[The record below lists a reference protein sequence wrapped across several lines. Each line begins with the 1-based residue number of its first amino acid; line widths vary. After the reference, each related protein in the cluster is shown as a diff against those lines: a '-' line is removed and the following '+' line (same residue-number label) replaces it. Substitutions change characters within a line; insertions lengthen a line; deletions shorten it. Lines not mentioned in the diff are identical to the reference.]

1 MILWNKTSYQV
12 KLHGG
17 VGRIATEP
25 MHGLIQHLIVI
36 PSSKNT
42 VWSMRILDQ
51 EEDVIYEV
59 IDHEGRLDDKDGLPV
74 GKDMQQKVDIIFYD
88 STSNEKMRIILK
100 VKET

>member
-1 MILWNKTSYQV
+1 MILWNKTTYAV

-17 VGRIATEP
+17 RGVIPTEP

-36 PSSKNT
+36 PDHQDT

-59 IDHEGRLDDKDGLPV
+59 VDHEGRLDDREGLPV
-74 GKDMQQKVDIIFYD
+74 GKDMQQKVNIEFYD
-88 STSNEKMRIILK
+88 TTANEMMRLIMK